1 LRTNTDEVLEEML
14 ALAEQIAAGVTP
26 SSAHGR
32 ELAAMLLQLDK
43 WLVNGE
49 GRAGLDGSWVCR
61 LCLEPLRPRPH
72 RSPNFAR
79 DLRGRPSAQM
89 GG

>member
-1 LRTNTDEVLEEML
+1 MRTNTDEVLEEML

-49 GRAGLDGSWVCR
+49 GRIPSRWSDGS
-61 LCLEPLRPRPH
+61 
-72 RSPNFAR
+72 
-79 DLRGRPSAQM
+79 
-89 GG
+89 